1 MHTDAYF
8 QSLTLELKA
17 LQNRVR
23 NFIEDAQWQTDGEW
37 KETVIR
43 SFLRRNLPSTVEVG
57 RGFVLTPSGCS
68 TQQDVLIFKSSSP
81 LLFRDGDLVFIT
93 PDALVA
99 AFEIKSRVDA
109 SRLTEAVEKLTAT
122 IRLLALPSRL
132 DRMFG
137 LFAFESTVAPAK
149 IHEIIHHAADADV
162 NHVIDLLCLGDSH
175 LIRFANRGWSAYELP
190 RTAPAYFLH
199 NVIDHVCPE
208 SVRDNVALWFPPPGK
223 EEYIVGRSTLNH
235 PFAFESMT

>member
-1 MHTDAYF
+1 M
-8 QSLTLELKA
+8 
-17 LQNRVR
+17 R
-23 NFIEDAQWQTDGEW
+23 NGKLMGSG

-149 IHEIIHHAADADV
+149 IHEIIHHAADANV
-162 NHVIDLLCLGDSH
+162 NHVIDLLCLGTRTLSV
-175 LIRFANRGWSAYELP
+175 LP
-190 RTAPAYFLH
+190 TVVGAPTSFREPLRP
-199 NVIDHVCPE
+199 IFC
-208 SVRDNVALWFPPPGK
+208 
-223 EEYIVGRSTLNH
+223 T
-235 PFAFESMT
+235 T